1 MSVSEHHG
9 HSHGHSHSH
18 GSDGNRWEELAA
30 TPVRK
35 LLLGVVGVLALAT
48 LVGLG
53 VFWPRGELQLD
64 RETLGFANRT
74 NASVVDSQ
82 IQPCAHDPAIECNT
96 ITFEITEGGES
107 GTTARL
113 EFEVNDNTP
122 ASLLTTGDDI
132 VVDDAGPDVPD
143 DARYSYAD
151 VQRTSSLWVLAGLFA
166 LAVVALGRL
175 RGLLALVG
183 IVISL
188 GVLLVFVFPALL
200 HGQAPLGVALTG
212 SAVIAF
218 TTLYLAHGVN
228 ERTTVALLGTMAS
241 LLLTAA
247 LASVFAG
254 MAELS
259 GLASEESVTLLT
271 FAPGIDFRGLLL
283 AAIII
288 GTLGVL
294 DDVTITQ
301 VSAVW
306 EIHRSDPGM
315 GPRQLY
321 GAGIRIGRDHIA
333 STVNTLVLA
342 YSAAALPLLLLFTQ
356 SGLGMGD
363 VLTTETVAVE
373 VVQTLVGSIGLVASV
388 PLTTALACWVVTRS
402 RDDEA
407 DDGDD
412 HHPADDPF
420 PGDRYPAEPYPAEP
434 YPAATGPAGH
444 DPYPPG
450 AGPGYDPPPAPHRP
464 WDTPPPGPRPPGR
477 PRPQPRPARGPGP
490 APDPQR
496 RPPPGRAP
504 GHDEGPSRRRPPPDE
519 PAPWF

>member
-1 MSVSEHHG
+1 VVSDHG
-9 HSHGHSHSH
+9 HSHGHSHGH
-18 GSDGNRWEELAA
+18 GHGHDGDRWEELGAA
-30 TPVRK
+30 PVRN

-48 LVGLG
+48 LVGLA
-53 VFWPRGELQLD
+53 VFWPRGELHVD
-64 RETLGFANRT
+64 REMLGFANRT
-74 NASVVDSQ
+74 NATVVDPQ
-82 IQPCAHDPAIECNT
+82 IQPCGHDPAIECNT
-96 ITFEITEGGES
+96 VTFEITEGDEA
-107 GTTARL
+107 GTTASL
-113 EFEVNDNTP
+113 EFEVNDNMP
-122 ASLLTTGDDI
+122 ASLLGAGDDI
-132 VVDDAGPDVPD
+132 VVDDAGPDVPG

-151 VQRTSSLWVLAGLFA
+151 VQRTSSLWILAGLFA

-175 RGLLALVG
+175 RGLLALFG
-183 IVISL
+183 IILSL
-188 GVLLVFVFPALL
+188 AVLLVFVFPALL
-200 HGQAPLGVALTG
+200 HGQSPLGVALTG
-212 SAVIAF
+212 SGVIAF
-218 TTLYLAHGVN
+218 ATLYLAHGVN
-228 ERTTVALLGTMAS
+228 ERTTVALLGTLGS

-247 LASVFAG
+247 LAAMFAG

-271 FAPGIDFRGLLL
+271 FAPEIDFRGLLL

-306 EIHRSDPGM
+306 EIHRSDPDR
-315 GPRQLY
+315 GPRSLY

-388 PLTTALACWVVTRS
+388 PLTTALACWVVTRA
-402 RDDEA
+402 RDHDA
-407 DDGDD
+407 DDD

-420 PGDRYPAEPYPAEP
+420 PGDRRPDPGSADPGFDPGFADERRPSERRPPERFPAGPDPFPHRPAP
-434 YPAATGPAGH
+434 GH
-444 DPYPPG
+444 DPRPGYPP
-450 AGPGYDPPPAPHRP
+450 P
-464 WDTPPPGPRPPGR
+464 
-477 PRPQPRPARGPGP
+477 PRPAPGPGPGPGP
-490 APDPQR
+490 APGYERR
-496 RPPPGRAP
+496 RPRRPQPGY
-504 GHDEGPSRRRPPPDE
+504 DEGPSRRRPPPDE